1 MSYSTPAP
9 PKQKSLWDTLSGHA
23 SNLFNKS
30 KELAK
35 QATKNVQKATTPKPT
50 TTPSQPSRVA
60 TASPSMTTTTPMR
73 PVSSAATTYGGKKH
87 RRTKRRGTKRKGVGK
102 KHRRTKRRGHSNRRR
117 R

>member
-23 SNLFNKS
+23 SNLFKKS
-30 KELAK
+30 KELAS
-35 QATKNVQKATTPKPT
+35 QATKTVQKATATT

-60 TASPSMTTTTPMR
+60 TASPSMTTTTPVR

-87 RRTKRRGTKRKGVGK
+87 RRTKRRGPKRKSHGK
-102 KHRRTKRRGHSNRRR
+102 KHRRTKRRGHSKRRR